1 MFKFLMAALIR
12 FVWREY
18 TGKSRPALPP
28 DVYVKRMSAVGIVSA
43 LDIGLSNWSY
53 QFITVLLYTMTKSS
67 SVIFILCFSILF
79 GLERA
84 RPSLAAVVMFIASGL
99 FMLTYR
105 STSFN
110 MIGFLMVLGA
120 SLLGGIR
127 WTLAQLVMQKNEYG
141 KSHLLLCTLF
151 APQKAKAIEEKASK
165 SATAFFPQPC
175 STLTEFFVLALSV
188 QFLRLISV
196 CLSAGASTRTRSSYL
211 KIQSTIVCHAPLINF
226 R

>member
-1 MFKFLMAALIR
+1 MAALIR
-12 FVWREY
+12 FAIHRY
-18 TGKSRPALPP
+18 TGIPRPILSP

-67 SVIFILCFSILF
+67 SVIFILCFSIMF

-84 RPSLAAVVMFIASGL
+84 RPSLAAVITFIASGL

-105 STSFN
+105 STSFD
-110 MIGFLMVLGA
+110 MVGFLMVLAA

-141 KSHLLLCTLF
+141 KRTLSLTARFSHLSSSSDSSLNENVIDFHCRPIDIVLRTSFNISLYDSILL
-151 APQKAKAIEEKASK
+151 
-165 SATAFFPQPC
+165 
-175 STLTEFFVLALSV
+175 
-188 QFLRLISV
+188 
-196 CLSAGASTRTRSSYL
+196 
-211 KIQSTIVCHAPLINF
+211 
-226 R
+226 